1 MRGDGILVTITM
13 NVAVADIG
21 FLEGVDFGNLS
32 EQSDRALKG
41 SGLTEE

>member
-1 MRGDGILVTITM
+1 VRGDGILVTITM

-21 FLEGVDFGNLS
+21 FLEEVDFGNLS
-32 EQSDRALKG
+32 ERDDRALRG